1 MTVVIKNLAQR
12 VDFLTKCHS
21 NQDCHSICTGTVVK
35 SSKNSINLTFHRLPI
50 FDWQC
55 VVVHGWLLL
64 DNILWYV
71 EVFSYKHLPLHSWW
85 LENREE
91 ITQLVLCL
99 CVFFLGE
106 NCLMREL
113 RKLWKKYPYSPASS
127 ESKNQMNMW
136 QVVAGHFNVLLWY

>member
-1 MTVVIKNLAQR
+1 MFKNFWWKTTKKRFQFRINAINDCWIKNLAQI
-12 VDFLTKCHS
+12 VDFLTKYRS
-21 NQDCHSICTGTVVK
+21 NQDCCNIWTGTVVK

-91 ITQLVLCL
+91 ITQLVLFL
-99 CVFFLGE
+99 CVFDWG
-106 NCLMREL
+106 
-113 RKLWKKYPYSPASS
+113 KT
-127 ESKNQMNMW
+127 
-136 QVVAGHFNVLLWY
+136 V